1 MSAPAVHAP
10 IASPPRTTLYTP
22 EIRGIGLGLVAA
34 AIWGGYLAMAK
45 AGVSA
50 GLEPSDI
57 AFIRYGV
64 AGIVMLPWLLAK
76 GIRSCGGVG
85 WGRAVV
91 LSLLVGPLFILI
103 GVGGYQ
109 FAPLAHGAVMQPAAL
124 TIVSLVLAAIVL
136 RDRPTI
142 GRVLGIVGMLAGLA
156 IIAGPGLL
164 KGAALTPVGDA
175 MFIVAGGMW
184 AVFTLLTKLWKIA
197 PLAATAAVSVVSAAL
212 YVPGYLLTVG
222 IDRLLG
228 AAPSM
233 LLAQVVVQGVL
244 SGVVAVIAF
253 TRATAL
259 LGAAR
264 AALFPAMVPAVAII
278 LGVPL
283 ASEIPTLQQI
293 VGVGIVTA
301 SLLVAFGIVRAD
313 FRARRPNPE
322 IIAAAV
328 TTRS

>member
-1 MSAPAVHAP
+1 MTTAAIPASISPPPHA
-10 IASPPRTTLYTP
+10 ASPASD
-22 EIRGIGLGLVAA
+22 IKGIGLGLVAA
-34 AIWGGYLAMAK
+34 AIWGAYLAMAK

-57 AFIRYGV
+57 AFVRYAV
-64 AGIVMLPWLLAK
+64 AGLVMLPWLLAK

-85 WGRAVV
+85 RGRAVA

-124 TIVSLVLAAIVL
+124 TIVSLVLAAIIL
-136 RDRPTI
+136 KDRPTI
-142 GRVLGIVGMLAGLA
+142 GRVLGILGMLAGLA

-164 KGAALTPVGDA
+164 KGGTLTPVGDA

-184 AVFTLLTKLWKIA
+184 AVFTLLTKLWKIG
-197 PLAATAAVSVVSAAL
+197 PLAATAAVSVLSAAV
-212 YVPGYLLTVG
+212 YVPGYLVTVG
-222 IDRLLG
+222 VDRLLST
-228 AAPSM
+228 APSM
-233 LLAQVVVQGVL
+233 LVAQVVVQGVL

-253 TRATAL
+253 TKATEL

-264 AALFPAMVPAVAII
+264 ATLFPAMVPAVAII

-283 ASEIPTLQQI
+283 AGEIPTVLQL
-293 VGVGIVTA
+293 VGVGVVTA
-301 SLLVAFGIVRAD
+301 ALLVAFGIVRAD
-313 FRARRPNPE
+313 VGRVLRRAATHR
-322 IIAAAV
+322 
-328 TTRS
+328 